1 MIVRA
6 RGLAGREVGTERT
19 PFLGAGS
26 RVRPIRPDAPET
38 TDERDLVEL
47 DEDRRARLVA
57 FIEANNR
64 MPADAKERLLGQ
76 LSQPMVPAQMVA
88 RIESRM
94 GG

>member
-1 MIVRA
+1 QA
-6 RGLAGREVGTERT
+6 QSA
-19 PFLGAGS
+19 
-26 RVRPIRPDAPET
+26 PDEP
-38 TDERDLVEL
+38 DLVEL
-47 DEDRRARLVA
+47 DADRRARLVA

-76 LSQPMVPAQMVA
+76 LSQPMVPARMVA